1 LHDHRC
7 MSFHRTPLAER
18 IIGAAIEVHR
28 HLGPGLLESAYES
41 CLAME
46 FELRGQQHERQVA
59 VPLLYKGRPVS
70 CQYRADFVVE
80 NSLLL
85 ELKSVEQVLPVHK
98 AQTITY
104 VKLLKLDQ
112 GLLINFNVVR
122 LVDGITSVLGDGL
135 IESWRRRS
143 DCT

>member
-1 LHDHRC
+1 
-7 MSFHRTPLAER
+7 MSFHRTPLAEQ

-28 HLGPGLLESAYES
+28 QLGPGLLESAYES
-41 CLAME
+41 CLMME
-46 FELRGQQHERQVA
+46 FDLRGQRYERQVT
-59 VPLLYKGRPVS
+59 VPLRYKGRPVN
-70 CQYRADFVVE
+70 CQYRVDFVVE
-80 NSLLL
+80 KSILL

-104 VKLLKLDQ
+104 VKLLQLDQ

-135 IESWRRRS
+135 IESWRHRS
-143 DCT
+143 DLT

>member
-1 LHDHRC
+1 
-7 MSFHRTPLAER
+7 M
-18 IIGAAIEVHR
+18 
-28 HLGPGLLESAYES
+28 
-41 CLAME
+41 
-46 FELRGQQHERQVA
+46 
-59 VPLLYKGRPVS
+59 S
-70 CQYRADFVVE
+70 CQYRVDFVVE

-122 LVDGITSVLGDGL
+122 LVDGITSVLGDG
-135 IESWRRRS
+135 
-143 DCT
+143 